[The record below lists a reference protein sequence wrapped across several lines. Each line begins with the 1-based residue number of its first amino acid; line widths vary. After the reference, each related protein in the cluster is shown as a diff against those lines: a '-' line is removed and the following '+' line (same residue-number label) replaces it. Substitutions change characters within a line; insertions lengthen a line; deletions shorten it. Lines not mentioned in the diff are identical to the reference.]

1 MRVLVVGG
9 GVGGL
14 GLAQGLRRRGVDVT
28 VFERDAGPRARRQ
41 GYRLHLDT
49 RATSALRSCL
59 SPALFAR
66 LPSITGT
73 PSRRVTVLTP
83 QLKTLHTVEITDPDS
98 TSVDRGALRSLLL
111 AGLDGT
117 VHFGSAFERYASL
130 PGNRIRVHLTDG
142 SHADGDVLVGAD
154 GIGSRVRAQ
163 YLPDARLIDVGT
175 HCIYGRTPLEG
186 VRSSVPPPLWDGFCP
201 VTDRRRLGLAL
212 GLVRSAAVEDYVM
225 WCLSARAGVL
235 GPDLESLSPAALHA
249 LVAARLASWH
259 PNLRH
264 LIAEATV
271 AETFALSVRSS
282 VPCPR
287 WTPTRVT
294 LLGDAIH
301 AMAPSQGSGANLA
314 LLDAARLCEAL
325 TCPGDL
331 IPAIGAYETHMTAT
345 GFAAVRASLKA
356 SRPSLL
362 GRLPTRR

>member
-14 GLAQGLRRRGVDVT
+14 GLAQGLRRRGADVT

-66 LPSITGT
+66 LPSVTGP
-73 PSRRVTVLTP
+73 PSRRVTVLT
-83 QLKTLHTVEITDPDS
+83 HS

-117 VHFGSAFERYASL
+117 VHFGSAFARYASL
-130 PGNRIRVHLTDG
+130 PDNRIRVYLTDG
-142 SHADGDVLVGAD
+142 SHTDGDVLVGAD
-154 GIGSRVRAQ
+154 GIGSGVRAQ
-163 YLPDARLIDVGT
+163 YLPDARLVDVGT
-175 HCIYGRTPLEG
+175 HCVYGRTPLEG

-249 LVAARLASWH
+249 LVAARLTSWH

-264 LIAEATV
+264 LIGEATV

-282 VPCPR
+282 VPCPQ

-301 AMAPSQGSGANLA
+301 AMAPPQGSGANLA

-325 TCPGDL
+325 TGPGEL
-331 IPAIGAYETHMTAT
+331 LPAIGAYETHMTAT

-362 GRLPTRR
+362 GRLPARR